1 MQKQIK
7 KILFFVLLL
16 LMIFNV
22 GVASK
27 AYTLVDLGSTKGGSV
42 TYRGSSTVVQI
53 PDQYE
58 AEKTDFRAAWVSLF
72 VADMSSYSNESNWK
86 KEVKSVI
93 DVFKYYNLNTMI
105 FHVRTHNNA
114 LYKSKLNPVAKW
126 FENAD
131 FDTFD
136 PLTYLIDECH
146 KAGIEFHAWMN
157 PYRISTLTTDI
168 NEAMENGQYLSS
180 KVPSANPARFAGN
193 LINGSSGVILN
204 PGLPKVRDFIVD
216 TCMEVIE
223 NYDVDAIHF
232 DDYFYISGTND
243 DATYAAYNPK
253 KLSRADWRREQV
265 NLFIEQ
271 LHDAMTEYN
280 QKNNKAVQLG
290 ISPSGIYKNG
300 NGSVSSGS
308 NTAGFAHYGDY
319 LYSDTYKW
327 AKEGWIDYLLP
338 QSYWAFEHKTAGYAD
353 VMDWW
358 NIAFAGL
365 DCLLYSGIGYYMADS
380 SGNASWYT
388 NMNEL
393 ANQLTYLTKLGNV
406 SGYSLYSFK
415 YMRSAYNG
423 GTKNSAQQVN
433 NAAKAG
439 CFSNVALVP
448 EIKNM
453 TPIILGEVENL
464 QVNGKTLTWKHNP
477 DAKSYVIYRSSG
489 EITYDESEIVAVVGG
504 KNQTLTW
511 TDSAS
516 GTYYYDVCPLSRTNT
531 VGGKAYGSNVEKPSF
546 EILTDTTDKGTEVT
560 QNGGAINTNTI
571 GVGYTRYLYL
581 GEGAPNTSRL
591 KYTLTSSDTSVA
603 TISQWGTITGV
614 SEGTAVIRAEYIDDP
629 SVWGEITIYVYGK
642 ETSIHTVTFKDYD
655 GTVLSTQTVFT
666 GKDAVAPDVSDKY
679 IDKVFYDFQGWD
691 KAYTNVTGDLVVTA
705 IYKTSTV
712 EYIKGDVDD
721 NATVDTNDAIYL
733 LYHVKLGSEKYPV
746 NQSTDFNGDGKT
758 DANDAIYLLYYV
770 MLGSEKYP
778 IKG

>member
-243 DATYAAYNPK
+243 SDTYAKYNPK
-253 KLSRADWRREQV
+253 GLGKADWRREQV

-338 QSYWAFEHKTAGYAD
+338 QSYWAFEHPSAGYAD
-353 VMDWW
+353 VMSWW
-358 NIAFAGL
+358 NKAFEGL
-365 DCLLYSGIGYYMADS
+365 DCLLYSGIGLYMAD
-380 SGNASWYT
+380 GNNYSWKT
-388 NMNEL
+388 NKQEF
-393 ANQLTYLTKLGNV
+393 ANQLKYLMTLENV
-406 SGYSLYSFK
+406 SGYSIYSFK
-415 YMRSAYNG
+415 YVRAAYKG
-423 GTKNSAQQVN
+423 GMDNSAQQVR
-433 NAAKAG
+433 NAEKAG
-439 CFSNVALVP
+439 CFSNVVLYP

-453 TPIILGEVENL
+453 DPMNVGKVEDLKLTDN
-464 QVNGKTLTWKHNP
+464 VLTWKHNP
-477 DAKSYVIYRSSG
+477 DVKAYAVYASTSEV
-489 EITYDESEIVAVVGG
+489 TFQESEIIALVGSITDVVEY
-504 KNQTLTW
+504 KST
-511 TDSAS
+511 
-516 GTYYYDVCPLSRTNT
+516 
-531 VGGKAYGSNVEKPSF
+531 
-546 EILTDTTDKGTEVT
+546 
-560 QNGGAINTNTI
+560 
-571 GVGYTRYLYL
+571 L
-581 GEGAPNTSRL
+581 GEGYNYGVRAISKTNTL
-591 KYTLTSSDTSVA
+591 
-603 TISQWGTITGV
+603 GEGV
-614 SEGTAVIRAEYIDDP
+614 KAIKQAEEY
-629 SVWGEITIYVYGK
+629 
-642 ETSIHTVTFKDYD
+642 TVTFVDD
-655 GTVLSTQTVFT
+655 EGNVLSEQKVVKGSAAT
-666 GKDAVAPDVSDKY
+666 APSDPKKEGY
-679 IDKVFYDFQGWD
+679 IFIGWD
-691 KAYTNVTGDLVVTA
+691 QKFDNITSDLTVKALFEKTEDVPNLPTEPTDPAEPDPGKGCKQNLVLAVVS
-705 IYKTSTV
+705 IISLST
-712 EYIKGDVDD
+712 
-721 NATVDTNDAIYL
+721 
-733 LYHVKLGSEKYPV
+733 LGVLILRKEK
-746 NQSTDFNGDGKT
+746 
-758 DANDAIYLLYYV
+758 
-770 MLGSEKYP
+770 
-778 IKG
+778 